1 MNNTNSRMR
10 MLPFTCCIVILL
22 TSSLISKAQKYSA
35 SEIARWEKHA
45 KQITIIRDE
54 WGIAHVYG
62 KTDADAV
69 FGLMY
74 AQSEENVGQIELNYL
89 EMLGRTA
96 EVKGSAAIYEDLMMR
111 LIQDSAA
118 AINDYNKSP
127 VWFKNY

>member
-1 MNNTNSRMR
+1 MKNTNCTKTVLSF
-10 MLPFTCCIVILL
+10 LSFLLILL
-22 TSSLISKAQKYSA
+22 NSPFISKAQKINA
-35 SEIARWEKHA
+35 SEIARWEEHA
-45 KQITIIRDE
+45 KQVTIIRDE

-96 EVKGSAAIYEDLMMR
+96 EVKGSSAI
-111 LIQDSAA
+111 
-118 AINDYNKSP
+118 
-127 VWFKNY
+127 